1 MRTRYTRPRSSVAM
15 PDLAANSAGEE
26 IVRPH
31 RARLR
36 VMLPLPLPEALD
48 YLAPEGIA
56 VPEPGCFVRVGLGSR
71 HLVGVVWEGE
81 AGEALPV
88 DKLKPIVEVLP
99 TPALP
104 AEIRRFLERVAAYTL
119 APPGMAL
126 KMAMSV
132 EDALLPRAPRR
143 VCTITPAGLA
153 MLESAEPA
161 TKQTAARR
169 RVLQVL
175 RDEGACSTAELARRA
190 GCGAGRVRGLI
201 AAGLL
206 GEGFFSSEPAPAP
219 TPGLPRRGPPFL

>member
-15 PDLAANSAGEE
+15 PALAANSAGEE
-26 IVRPH
+26 IARPH
-31 RARLR
+31 PARLR

-88 DKLKPIVEVLP
+88 DKLKPILEVLP
-99 TPALP
+99 TPPLP
-104 AEIRRFLERVAAYTL
+104 PEIRRFLDRVAAYTL

-143 VCTITPAGLA
+143 VCTIIPAGPAPLA
-153 MLESAEPA
+153 TAEPP
-161 TKQTAARR
+161 TKQTTAPRR
-169 RVLQVL
+169 APQGVR
-175 RDEGACSTAELARRA
+175 REGAWSPA
-190 GCGAGRVRGLI
+190 
-201 AAGLL
+201 
-206 GEGFFSSEPAPAP
+206 APAP
-219 TPGLPRRGPPFL
+219 RRGRGPR

>member
-56 VPEPGCFVRVGLGSR
+56 VRAPGCFVGVGLGSR

-88 DKLKPIVEVLP
+88 DKLKPILEVLP
-99 TPALP
+99 TPPLP
-104 AEIRRFLERVAAYTL
+104 PEIRRFLDRVAAYTL

-143 VCTITPAGLA
+143 GCTIIPAGPALPQT
-153 MLESAEPA
+153 AEPP
-161 TKQTAARR
+161 TQ
-169 RVLQVL
+169 Q
-175 RDEGACSTAELARRA
+175 
-190 GCGAGRVRGLI
+190 
-201 AAGLL
+201 
-206 GEGFFSSEPAPAP
+206 
-219 TPGLPRRGPPFL
+219 TPGRGPRLQGCAERGPSPHARTG